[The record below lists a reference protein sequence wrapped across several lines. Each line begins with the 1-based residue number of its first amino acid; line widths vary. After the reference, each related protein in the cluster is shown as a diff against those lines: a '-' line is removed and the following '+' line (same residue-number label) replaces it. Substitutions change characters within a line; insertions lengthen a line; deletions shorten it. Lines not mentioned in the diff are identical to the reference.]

1 MAFDPAPTTPPAQET
16 ETLVRYGTSPGRWV
30 LLATVL
36 GSGMA
41 ALDSTVVNVA
51 LPAIGRDFHTGVA
64 GLQWVV
70 TGYLLTL
77 ASLILL
83 SGSLGDRFGRR
94 KVFTIGVVWFM
105 AASLLSGIA
114 PNLKILIMARALQG
128 VGGALLTPGSLAII
142 EASFEPSERGRAIGA
157 WSGLG
162 GIATAIGPFA
172 GGYLISAVSWRLI
185 FLLNLPLAIVVFIAI
200 PKVPESWNPWLS
212 GPLDYKG
219 SVLGVVGLAG
229 STYALIE
236 GPAGA
241 PPVVVIVSALIGIM
255 GLVGMVVVE
264 SRSESP
270 MLPLSIFRSRQF
282 SAANL
287 VTFAVYAA
295 LVGNLFLLVIHL
307 QVSLRYSPLEAGAA
321 TLPITVLMLAFST
334 RAGALSQRIGPRIPM
349 TFGPV
354 IIALG
359 LVMMTR
365 IRPGTTYF
373 EATFPAVFVF
383 GIGLTLMV
391 APLTATVLAAAASDN
406 AGVASGVNN
415 AVARVAGLIAVAALP
430 ALAGLSGT
438 AENNAV
444 TFTRG
449 FQRASLVSA
458 GLVALGAVIAW
469 GGIRNPQVSS
479 TAGAHGPASTLQVTD

>member
-1 MAFDPAPTTPPAQET
+1 MVPEPTPTTPPDSDLAPT
-16 ETLVRYGTSPGRWV
+16 VRYGTTLGRWV

-51 LPAIGRDFHTGVA
+51 LPAIADDFNSGVA

-83 SGSLGDRFGRR
+83 SGSLGDRYGRR

-105 AASLLSGIA
+105 AASLLSGVA
-114 PNLKILIMARALQG
+114 PNLTFLIAARALQG

-142 EASFEPSERGRAIGA
+142 EASFEPSDRGRAIGA

-185 FLLNLPLAIVVFIAI
+185 FLLNIPLAVIIFIAI
-200 PKVPESWNPWLS
+200 PKVPESRNPALV
-212 GPLDYKG
+212 GPLDYRG
-219 SVLGVVGLAG
+219 SVLGVIGLAG

-241 PPVVVIVSALIGIM
+241 SPVVVAVSGVVGVL
-255 GLVGMVVVE
+255 GLVGMVVAE

-270 MLPLSIFRSRQF
+270 MVPLGLFRSRQF

-287 VTFAVYAA
+287 VTFTIYAA
-295 LVGNLFLLVIHL
+295 LAGNMFLLVIHL
-307 QVSLRYSPLEAGAA
+307 QVSLKYSPLEAGAA
-321 TLPITVLMLAFST
+321 MLPITVLMLFLST
-334 RAGALSQRIGPRIPM
+334 RAGALSQRIGPRVPM

-354 IIALG
+354 VIAIG

-365 IRPGTTYF
+365 ISPGTSYL
-373 EATFPAVFVF
+373 EAAFPAVVVF
-383 GIGLTLMV
+383 GLGLSLMV

-406 AGVASGVNN
+406 AGVASGINN

-430 ALAGLSGT
+430 ALAGLTGD
-438 AENNAV
+438 ADNDAAV
-444 TFTRG
+444 FTRG
-449 FQRASLVSA
+449 FQRASLICA
-458 GLVALGAVIAW
+458 GLVALGATIAW
-469 GGIRNPQVSS
+469 IGIRNSQLRSM
-479 TAGAHGPASTLQVTD
+479 GAETGPANTPPLTG

>member
-1 MAFDPAPTTPPAQET
+1 MVSEPTPTTPHDSDLLPT
-16 ETLVRYGTSPGRWV
+16 VRYGTAVGRWV

-51 LPAIGRDFHTGVA
+51 LPAIGDDFNSGVA

-83 SGSLGDRFGRR
+83 SGSLGDRYGRR
-94 KVFTIGVVWFM
+94 KIFTIGVTWFM

-114 PNLKILIMARALQG
+114 PNLTFLIAARALQG

-142 EASFEPSERGRAIGA
+142 EASFEPSDRGRAIGA

-185 FLLNLPLAIVVFIAI
+185 FLLNIPLAVVIFIAI
-200 PKVPESWNPWLS
+200 PKVPESRNPALV
-212 GPLDYKG
+212 GPLEYRG
-219 SVLGVVGLAG
+219 SILGVIGLAG

-241 PPVVVIVSALIGIM
+241 PPIVVVVSGVLGVL
-255 GLVGMVVVE
+255 GLVGMVVAE

-270 MLPLSIFRSRQF
+270 MVPLGLFRSRQF

-287 VTFAVYAA
+287 VTFAIYAA

-307 QVSLRYSPLEAGAA
+307 QVSLKYSPLEAGAA
-321 TLPITVLMLAFST
+321 MLPITVLMLFLST
-334 RAGALSQRIGPRIPM
+334 RAGALSQRIGPRVPM

-354 IIALG
+354 VIAIG

-365 IRPGTTYF
+365 ITPGTTYL
-373 EATFPAVFVF
+373 ETVFPAVVVF
-383 GIGLTLMV
+383 GLGLSLMV

-406 AGVASGVNN
+406 AGVASGINN
-415 AVARVAGLIAVAALP
+415 AVARVAGLIAVASLP
-430 ALAGLSGT
+430 ALAGLTGDADNEPAVFTSG
-438 AENNAV
+438 
-444 TFTRG
+444 FH
-449 FQRASLVSA
+449 RASLICA
-458 GLVALGAVIAW
+458 GLVALGAAIAW
-469 GGIRNPQVSS
+469 IGIRNSQLRSMGVES
-479 TAGAHGPASTLQVTD
+479 GPASTRPLAG